1 MLRSLCLLLLLVAH
15 GAAGQAR
22 PVVDPARG
30 WFFYDDPAH
39 ALKQSTRR
47 VDPAAPPPP
56 PALSAEWFRAEF
68 PKIQDRAIDDPTED
82 NVELYL
88 RVQQVMVDK
97 ADQFSSVVRRV
108 QTLMPELDEQQR
120 TPSNKAAKSAVR
132 TASSEALA
140 KVLERLRGEIGLI
153 YYFSSSCPY
162 CAKQGPILDVLRRTT
177 GLEVMAVSLDGRPMA
192 DGTTPHWIP
201 DTGQA
206 AQLGVRVTPTVLLAH
221 PASGRIVPLVQGL
234 RTADQIIDAIVEIGK
249 ASQLITDAEYTRIRS
264 KPEASL
270 VVVPKTSAPI
280 GDASDLLRYLRAV
293 EATSQPGSATAVETS
308 TGGTP

>member
-1 MLRSLCLLLLLVAH
+1 MLRSLCLLLLVVAN
-15 GAAGQAR
+15 GASAQAR
-22 PVVDPARG
+22 AVVDPARG
-30 WFFYDDPAH
+30 WFFYDDPAK
-39 ALKQSTRR
+39 ALKQRARTPES
-47 VDPAAPPPP
+47 VKPAGP

-97 ADQFSSVVRRV
+97 ADQFSTVVRRV

-132 TASSEALA
+132 HASSEALA
-140 KVLERLRGEIGLI
+140 KLLERLRGEIGLI
-153 YYFSSSCPY
+153 YYFSSTCPY

-177 GLEVMAVSLDGRPMA
+177 GLEVMAVSLDGQPMA

-234 RTADQIIDAIVEIGK
+234 RTADQIMDAIVEIGR
-249 ASQLITDAEYTRIRS
+249 ANQIISEAEYTQIRAT
-264 KPEASL
+264 PEPSL
-270 VVVPKTSAPI
+270 VAVPRANTPI
-280 GDASDLLRYLRAV
+280 GDASDLLRYLRAA
-293 EATSQPGSATAVETS
+293 EASAQPGSATAIESS